1 MEKLESRGISVRKN
15 TYTADGIIIYEDR
28 YGNSVF
34 CQRENT
40 DKKSAYDFKARV
52 RFADKNVKAD
62 TIHISIP
69 IEEGVEG
76 QSLKINYL
84 DGRVHD
90 GEDVAAAIEMYTF
103 ILQRWIDLMY
113 DISFL
118 QTDVRVLAKAI
129 GLNDDRASLEGL
141 AKSKL
146 DQISEY
152 EEISD
157 VVSGILSIS

>member
-15 TYTADGIIIYEDR
+15 TFTNDGIIIYEDR
-28 YGNSVF
+28 CGNSVF
-34 CQRENT
+34 CQRENI
-40 DKKSAYDFKARV
+40 DKKGTYDFKARV

-76 QSLKINYL
+76 QSLKLNYL

-103 ILQRWIDLMY
+103 VLQRWIDLMY

-118 QTDVRVLAKAI
+118 QTDVRVHAKAL
-129 GLNDDRASLEGL
+129 GLDDSKATLEEI
-141 AKSKL
+141 AKAKL

-157 VVSGILSIS
+157 AIGGILSIS

>member
-1 MEKLESRGISVRKN
+1 MEKLSNKGISVRKN
-15 TYTADGIIIYEDR
+15 TFTTDGIIIYEDR

-40 DKKSAYDFKARV
+40 DKEGTYDFKARV
-52 RFADKNVKAD
+52 RFSDKNVKAE

-69 IEEGVEG
+69 IEEGIEG
-76 QSLKINYL
+76 QNLKLNYL

-118 QTDVRVLAKAI
+118 QTDARVLARAA
-129 GLNDDRASLEGL
+129 GLGTDKMSLESV
-141 AKSKL
+141 AKAKL

-157 VVSGILSIS
+157 VISGIL